1 MKNLF
6 VLFLTFT
13 LLLTSCSSSNDDQT
27 PPDYENKPVGEFIDN
42 WSFRVFPKLGDNFD
56 LAEFKLWVPE
66 STNNLKAVLIL
77 CNYSNGGSFGWLNLE
92 EWKNFAK
99 TEKLALMAINVKTTT
114 ADGFYTDA
122 KGGSGDALLKA
133 LDTITY
139 KNNIANISKLPFLM
153 KGYSAGG
160 VFSYYFSDFKPERV
174 IAFVNIRGGA
184 VGLTASG
191 NSNIPGLMLLGEN
204 DAISRNQNMSGVV
217 LSKRNEGGVF
227 SYAIEPDVDHF
238 GNLAPSWE
246 LARDFFSAAL
256 SKRLTDGTNELN
268 IIPENSGWL
277 GNNATKEIFPF
288 NEFPNPTKE
297 GSWLIDE
304 AFAQKWKAYQTK

>member
-1 MKNLF
+1 MKNLLALL
-6 VLFLTFT
+6 VVST
-13 LLLTSCSSSNDDQT
+13 LLITACSSSNDEQK
-27 PPDYENKPVGEFIDN
+27 PPDTETKPVGEFIDD
-42 WSFRVFPKLGDNFD
+42 WSFRVFPKLQDNFD

-66 STNNLKAVLIL
+66 NTSDLRAVLIL
-77 CNYSNGGSFGWLNLE
+77 SNHANGGSFGWLSLD
-92 EWKNFAK
+92 EWRNFAK
-99 TEKLALMAINVKTTT
+99 TERLALMAINVETTT
-114 ADGFYTDA
+114 ADGFYTNA

-139 KNNIANISKLPFLM
+139 KNNITDISKLPFLM

-174 IAFVNIRGGA
+174 IAFVNIKGGA
-184 VGLTASG
+184 VGLTANG
-191 NSNIPGLMLLGEN
+191 NNNVPGLMLLGEN
-204 DAISRNQNMSGVV
+204 DAVSRNQNMAAVV
-217 LSKRNEGGVF
+217 LSKRNEGGAF

-238 GNLAPSWE
+238 GNLGPSWK
-246 LARDFFSAAL
+246 LTRDFFSAAL

-277 GNNATKEIFPF
+277 GNNATKEIYVF

-297 GSWLIDE
+297 GSWLINE
-304 AFAQKWKAYQTK
+304 AFALKWKAFQAK